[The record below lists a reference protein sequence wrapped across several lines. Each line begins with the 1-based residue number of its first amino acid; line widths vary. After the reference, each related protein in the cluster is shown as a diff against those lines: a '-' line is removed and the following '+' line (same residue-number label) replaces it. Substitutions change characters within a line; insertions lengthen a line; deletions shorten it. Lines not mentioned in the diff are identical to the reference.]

1 MTRLGCEQAPLSSSS
16 SSTTSYI
23 AAMLSQG
30 EGRSSLAKT
39 NECLDGMS
47 VSLCMHVCVHVLVC
61 MCSILFRQV
70 AKASFCSFNQ
80 RDS

>member
-16 SSTTSYI
+16 SSTTSYT
-23 AAMLSQG
+23 AAMLSQK
-30 EGRSSLAKT
+30 EGGSSLAKT
-39 NECLDGMS
+39 NDCLGGVS
-47 VSLCMHVCVHVLVC
+47 VSLCTHACVHVLVC

-70 AKASFCSFNQ
+70 AKPLFCSFSQ